1 MKLPQTIKNEK
12 TPTVGLG
19 FKVQNILVVNGFEIA
34 EAFSKPGL
42 NGKVAYS
49 ILEKNSRIQS
59 KSYSTSDLTTS
70 DTNINICLHS
80 STSVGGEKW

>member
-19 FKVQNILVVNGFEIA
+19 FKVQNILVVNGFEKASAI
-34 EAFSKPGL
+34 SKPGL

-49 ILEKNSRIQS
+49 ILFKNSRIQS
-59 KSYSTSDLTTS
+59 KAYSTPELATS
-70 DTNINICLHS
+70 DTNINICLYS
-80 STSVGGEKW
+80 STSVGGEK